1 MDNPDY
7 YGLSKQKSKMIVQ
20 KENRLISL
28 ASSKLGLNEFKIL
41 DAFLSRIDSHVPNK
55 THVRFD
61 RGDLEVILN
70 TKRIHF
76 DRLQKTVR
84 GLFEDIK
91 IIDETKPNGYA
102 IISLFEETNAFRD
115 EDGIWTLDLVCTD
128 SAAEYFFNVEKFGYI
143 KYMLSNISV
152 LSGRASYLLY
162 LLLEAERNKAIN
174 FRKGNEVTVTKS
186 IDDLRIYLNC
196 VDKPCYQDFKHF
208 NYLVLKKCH
217 KEINEKTS
225 LSYDYKPTNK
235 RGKYYKDIEFTIHI
249 SDDMLRQK
257 KDNDRV
263 GELQQKTVTAQSSI
277 DCRTA
282 IFKVFI
288 DLDFTMKQVN
298 ALNTQLMSAS
308 FASEDEAESFLK
320 DVLWKYNDQ
329 AAKQDIESPYSYI
342 TAIIRSKLGEKTDGD
357 NFASMSDE
365 ERMADLERRLELM
378 KKEKSMV

>member
-174 FRKGNEVTVTKS
+174 FRKGSEVTVNKS
-186 IDDLRIYLNC
+186 IDELRLYLNC
-196 VDKPCYQDFKHF
+196 TDKPCYQDFKHF

-225 LSYDYKPTNK
+225 LKYDYKPTNK

-249 SDDMLRQK
+249 SEDMLRLK
-257 KDNDRV
+257 KEPDREAV
-263 GELQQKTVTAQSSI
+263 NNKVSDIKGGI
-277 DCRTA
+277 DCRSV

-298 ALNTQLMSAS
+298 ALNTLLMTGS
-308 FASEDEAESFLK
+308 FANEDDAEKFLN

-329 AAKQDIESPYSYI
+329 AAKQEIESPYSYI
-342 TAIIRSKLGEKTDGD
+342 TAIVRSQLDNKNNGD

-378 KKEKSMV
+378 KKEKTTV